1 MIRSLVNAL
10 IASMIFFPVR
20 PFSARP
26 LDFGLQAED
35 AWCRTEDG
43 VLLHG
48 WFIQAQAERPCLL
61 LFHGNA
67 DNISIRL
74 PKAKEWAS
82 RGLSVLLIDYRGYG
96 KSGGRISSGEDLYRD
111 ARAGLKWLREKKK
124 LTSAQIVL
132 YGESIGSVPAI
143 RLGTEEP
150 FKAVILEAPFTSLRE
165 MAKIHYGF
173 VPDFF
178 LKDFIMDNE
187 SRISQLKSPVFI
199 LHGTADEI
207 VPIQMGKRLFAQA
220 PEPKRMFEIQGA
232 HHNDIS
238 EVGGQSFFDEPFR
251 FLAGERTPSF

>member
-1 MIRSLVNAL
+1 M
-10 IASMIFFPVR
+10 
-20 PFSARP
+20 
-26 LDFGLQAED
+26 
-35 AWCRTEDG
+35 
-43 VLLHG
+43 
-48 WFIQAQAERPCLL
+48 
-61 LFHGNA
+61 
-67 DNISIRL
+67 
-74 PKAKEWAS
+74 
-82 RGLSVLLIDYRGYG
+82 
-96 KSGGRISSGEDLYRD
+96 
-111 ARAGLKWLREKKK
+111 
-124 LTSAQIVL
+124 
-132 YGESIGSVPAI
+132 
-143 RLGTEEP
+143 
-150 FKAVILEAPFTSLRE
+150 ILEAPFTSLRE